1 MTKSRQ
7 DNPEDLTQ
15 RLIFIIHQ
23 LGMYQAELARV
34 LHLQCPD
41 IGRLTTGKQQLV
53 PGSLAWRQA
62 GRFIYFYQLL
72 HDKLQ
77 GDEVSMY
84 HWLRAENASLAGVP
98 HLLIID
104 DDRLDDVIK
113 YLEAGQGGLG
123 EESPSASPTW
133 K

>member
-1 MTKSRQ
+1 MAMTDFWRE
-7 DNPEDLTQ
+7 NPVELTKK
-15 RLIFIIHQ
+15 LIFITHQ

-41 IGRLTTGKQQLV
+41 IGRLATGRGVLEPGTT
-53 PGSLAWRQA
+53 AWQRA
-62 GRFIYFYQLL
+62 GRFIYFYRLL

-84 HWLRAENASLAGVP
+84 HWWRAENAFLAGVP

-104 DDRLDDVIK
+104 DDRLEEVIT
-113 YLEAGQGGLG
+113 YLE
-123 EESPSASPTW
+123 SASELTRVGKPEC
-133 K
+133 